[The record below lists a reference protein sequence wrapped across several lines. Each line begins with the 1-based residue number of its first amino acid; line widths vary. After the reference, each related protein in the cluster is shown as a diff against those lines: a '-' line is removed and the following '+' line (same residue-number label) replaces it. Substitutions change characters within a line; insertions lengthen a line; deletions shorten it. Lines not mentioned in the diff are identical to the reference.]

1 MTDKLW
7 RYRLAGAV
15 GGLMLA
21 AGNFFGPLCILQ
33 LAAFV
38 PVMMLAMRD
47 KRPRWSALAG
57 LYMGIAFAIPQM
69 IYLRMPIP
77 VTVILLVWF
86 TLWLIILCTLSAVFV
101 NGPAVL
107 GCFTFGAAWFLADW
121 LNYTLVPVWGMAQSF
136 ARSWTA
142 YPFLISFISITGIS
156 GVLFV
161 LGTIEM
167 LIVLIIADPNH
178 RKSLIYVLAGIIVLV
193 GIVNSAAILPQA
205 SEGICVAAAG
215 WIFDDLKKTN
225 DPHTEEGFQKL
236 FAEPAQK
243 AAQQGAK
250 IFTTGEM
257 GFYIADHNRT
267 EWMNRFAEIA
277 QKNDLSLLVGYFN
290 ITADENRI
298 FFMNPQGRIEAEYTK
313 THLTPFEQ
321 GKKGNGNLQTIEVNG
336 IKIGAMICQDDN
348 FSRLTRYYGRNK
360 ISLVLCPTA
369 DWWTIKDAHL
379 QAVRARAI
387 ECHYAIARGAAN
399 GISAIIDPTGK
410 VLAKM
415 DHYKSG
421 PGFVVATVPAYQ
433 GVTFFARFGHTPMVT
448 AAGLTLAF
456 FIYRNL
462 RQKKQP
468 ESTADSLDIDAD
480 LG

>member
-7 RYRLAGAV
+7 RYRLVGAA

-33 LAAFV
+33 CGAFI
-38 PVMMLAMRD
+38 PLMMLAMRD
-47 KRPRWSALAG
+47 KRPRWAALAG

-69 IYLRMPIP
+69 IYLRMPVP
-77 VTVILLVWF
+77 VTAILLVWF

-101 NGPAVL
+101 NSPAIV
-107 GCFTFGAAWFLADW
+107 GCLAFGAVWFLADW
-121 LNYTLVPVWGMAQSF
+121 LNYTLIPVWGMAQSF

-142 YPFLISFISITGIS
+142 YPFLIGFISITGIS

-161 LGTIEM
+161 IGVVQM
-167 LIVLIIADPNH
+167 LIAHIAVNPH
-178 RKSLIYVLAGIIVLV
+178 RRKLSAYVLAGILVLV
-193 GIVNSAAILPQA
+193 GGIDCLTMLPQA
-205 SEGICVAAAG
+205 SETIRVAAAG

-236 FAEPAQK
+236 FAEPAQR
-243 AAQQGAK
+243 AAQQGAR

-257 GFYIADHNRT
+257 GFYIADHNRA
-267 EWMNRFAEIA
+267 EWMSRFADIA
-277 QKNDLSLLVGYFN
+277 QKNNLWLLVGYFN

-321 GKKGNGNLQTIEVNG
+321 GKKGNGNLQTINVDG
-336 IKIGAMICQDDN
+336 IKVGAMICQDDN
-348 FSRLTRYYGRNK
+348 FSRLTRYYGRFK
-360 ISLVLCPTA
+360 TPLVLCPTA

-379 QAVRARAI
+379 QAVRARTI
-387 ECHYAIARGAAN
+387 EYHYAIARGAAN
-399 GISAIIDPTGK
+399 GISAIIGPTGQ

-421 PGFVVATVPAYQ
+421 PGFVVADVPVYEDI
-433 GVTFFARFGHTPMVT
+433 TFFSRVGHTPMIIFT
-448 AAGLTLAF
+448 ACIITLFILRKNNSSLLLT
-456 FIYRNL
+456 
-462 RQKKQP
+462 K
-468 ESTADSLDIDAD
+468 S
-480 LG
+480 